1 MKASHKLNIIM
12 KTVFERLHDKL
23 LKDLDLDVINLKRTR
38 AGIHMRNSGAFV
50 WRGNLR
56 ESHTFEIGGCEPAI
70 NYLKKGVEL
79 EKYSHNQLSV
89 GDLEIII
96 KD

>member
-1 MKASHKLNIIM
+1 MKNI
-12 KTVFERLHDKL
+12 FEKLHDKL

-56 ESHTFEIGGCEPAI
+56 ESPTFEIGGCEPAI
-70 NYLKKGVEL
+70 NYLKKGVEI
-79 EKYSHNQLSV
+79 EKHAHNQLGS
-89 GDLEIII
+89 GDYEIII